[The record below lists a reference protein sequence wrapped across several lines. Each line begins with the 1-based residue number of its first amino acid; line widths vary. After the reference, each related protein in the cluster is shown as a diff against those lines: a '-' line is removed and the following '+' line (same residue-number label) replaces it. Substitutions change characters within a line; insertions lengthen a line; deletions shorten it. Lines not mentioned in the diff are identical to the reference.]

1 MIIAREH
8 QLAAE
13 PEEGEGEQAREGEEQ
28 TGDGEEGTQ
37 DARNN
42 LAASLGLSAD
52 VKYGEHY
59 WIEQLIMLGSDGANG
74 AQEQKVFDSFK
85 EKYNAWR
92 VMNGMQEKTSP
103 EELMVVTVTLAS
115 SALED
120 NNAVFKLLP
129 EYFTIASITDM
140 FGSEDGTKPAK
151 EELQDV
157 FGVAVFINDMDA
169 EDIGVLAQVLAV
181 DPQTANLAQTV
192 FGVFGTDLNGK
203 VRRFLLSFALHEQNE
218 EANDPIR
225 DIAMYKALACSE
237 VLSTNA
243 DANVQALADTAENAG
258 TDTGVQEPEYDTKA
272 REGLGKLAINVTE
285 FAAACDIDLKELL
298 KAAGQLP

>member
-1 MIIAREH
+1 
-8 QLAAE
+8 
-13 PEEGEGEQAREGEEQ
+13 
-28 TGDGEEGTQ
+28 
-37 DARNN
+37 
-42 LAASLGLSAD
+42 
-52 VKYGEHY
+52 
-59 WIEQLIMLGSDGANG
+59 
-74 AQEQKVFDSFK
+74 
-85 EKYNAWR
+85 
-92 VMNGMQEKTSP
+92 MNGMEEKTSP

-129 EYFTIASITDM
+129 EYFTITIIMDLSLTNEQRTALKKASITDM
-140 FGSEDGTKPAK
+140 FGSEDGTIPAN
-151 EELQDV
+151 EDLQDV

-192 FGVFGTDLNGK
+192 FGTDLNGK

-218 EANDPIR
+218 EAADPIP

-243 DANVQALADTAENAG
+243 NANAQALADTAENAG
-258 TDTGVQEPEYDTKA
+258 TDTGVQEPEYDTTE

-285 FAAACDIDLKELL
+285 FAAACSIDLEEML
-298 KAAGQLP
+298 KGAAGQLP